1 MCALQL
7 SFHLSHGGWLTSGDG
22 RGTNDGEA

>member
-7 SFHLSHGGWLTSGDG
+7 SFHLSHGGWLTSGET
-22 RGTNDGEA
+22 RGLNDLEA

>member
-22 RGTNDGEA
+22 RGLNDREA